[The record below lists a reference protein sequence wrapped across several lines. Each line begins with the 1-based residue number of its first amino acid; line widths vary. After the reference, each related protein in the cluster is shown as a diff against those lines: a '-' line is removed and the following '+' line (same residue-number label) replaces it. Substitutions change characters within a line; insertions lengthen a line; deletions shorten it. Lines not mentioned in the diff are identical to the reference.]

1 MLYIGIDPSINST
14 GVVVRKTD
22 YQHNLIFEKFF
33 IIKPNK
39 LSKKEQKFQDSSDC
53 FEYVIYEKTDIKD
66 IKKYDNHKYEYE
78 KTLNIYRIVECL
90 RKILYRFVL
99 SPDDTI
105 ISMEGISYGS
115 ASKTSA
121 IYDLAGLNYLIR
133 SMIINLDVDVTL
145 NICTPA
151 EVKKYAS
158 GMGNCTKDVLSHMF
172 LKIHPEFNEIKK
184 VDDIADAYFMSCISE
199 YQ

>member
-1 MLYIGIDPSINST
+1 MIYIGIDPSINST
-14 GVVVRKTD
+14 GVVIRKID
-22 YQHNLIFEKFF
+22 DQNNLVFEKFF

-39 LSKKEQKFQDSSDC
+39 LTKNEQKFQDSTEC
-53 FEYVIYEKTDIKD
+53 FEYIIYNKTDLKD
-66 IKKYDNHKYEYE
+66 IKYDNHKYEYE
-78 KTLNIYRIVECL
+78 KTLNISRIVDCL
-90 RKILYRFVL
+90 SALLYRYVL
-99 SPDDTI
+99 TSETTI
-105 ISMEGISYGS
+105 VSMEGISYGS
-115 ASKTSA
+115 STKTSA
-121 IYDLAGLNYLIR
+121 LCDLAGLNYLIR
-133 SMIINLDVDVTL
+133 LMIINLDIGVRL

-199 YQ
+199 RL